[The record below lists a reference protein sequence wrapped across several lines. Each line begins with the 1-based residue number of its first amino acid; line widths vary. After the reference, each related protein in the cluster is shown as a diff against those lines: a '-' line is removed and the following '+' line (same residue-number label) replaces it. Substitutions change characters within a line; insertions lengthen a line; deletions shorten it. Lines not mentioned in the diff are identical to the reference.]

1 MAGSPAGNRGGGSLD
16 DSGGNRGGGSPA
28 GNGGGVAVVGSP
40 DDSGRGVV
48 ALSWILFGVR
58 GLKDSGTVA
67 AVLSMI
73 QAGTVAAVLSMI
85 QAVNGCGGAVVVGS
99 LLLDSVGG
107 PKANYSLHNPP
118 PAGVYP
124 HGV

>member
-1 MAGSPAGNRGGGSLD
+1 M
-16 DSGGNRGGGSPA
+16 
-28 GNGGGVAVVGSP
+28 VGSP

-58 GLKDSGTVA
+58 GRGFVIKDSGTVA

-73 QAGTVAAVLSMI
+73 QA
-85 QAVNGCGGAVVVGS
+85 VNGGGGAVV
-99 LLLDSVGG
+99 DSVGR

-118 PAGVYP
+118 PLGCAPMGSKELLKGRPLYGVSRTP
-124 HGV
+124 